1 MASYT
6 NRNGRWRV
14 QVTVNGTRK
23 SKSFPTKSHAQAWVR
38 MMERDSADL
47 AVGIIPSKTVH
58 DLLERYDREVAVL
71 KTDDRWEHIR
81 LNKLMRDPL
90 ASINTRDLTAQHVAD
105 WRDRCLLAGLS
116 GSSVNREWALLSSVC
131 ERAVR
136 EWGWLK
142 LNPMKLA
149 KRPESNP
156 DRTRRPTEDE
166 INALLKVMH
175 FEGKKPISVGQQL
188 AFVMLFGIETAM
200 RTGEMC
206 AMRWHDVG
214 AKLVHLP
221 KTKNGDARD
230 VPMSKYAREL
240 LDVLRDENQDLNALV
255 FNMQPTQVDANF
267 RKMKKK
273 AGIDDLH
280 FHDFRREGTTRLA
293 KKVEVMTLAKI
304 TGHRDVRILLKTYYA
319 PKMDEVADL
328 LD

>member
-1 MASYT
+1 MATYT

-23 SKSFPTKSHAQAWVR
+23 SKSFPTKSHAQAWAR

-47 AVGIIPSKTVH
+47 SAGMIPSKTVY
-58 DLLERYDREVAVL
+58 DLLDRYDREVSVG
-71 KTDDRWEHIR
+71 KGGERWEHIR

-90 ASINTRDLTAQHVAD
+90 ASVNTRDLVPQHIAD
-105 WRDRCLLAGLS
+105 WRDRCLKAKLS
-116 GSSVNREWALLSSVC
+116 GSSVNREWALLSAVC
-131 ERAVR
+131 DRAVR
-136 EWGWLK
+136 EWGWLR
-142 LNPMKLA
+142 LNPMKMA

-156 DRTRRPTEDE
+156 DRTRRPTDKE
-166 INALLKVMH
+166 INDLLIAMH
-175 FEGKKPISVGQQL
+175 FDGSKPISVGQRL
-188 AFVMLFGIETAM
+188 AFIMLFAIETAM

-206 AMRWHDVG
+206 NMRWRDVG
-214 AKLVHLP
+214 AKMVHLP
-221 KTKNGDARD
+221 KTKNGDERD
-230 VPMSKYAREL
+230 VPLSKYAREL
-240 LDVLRDENQDLNALV
+240 LDTLRGNDPDPDALV
-255 FNMQPTQVDANF
+255 FELKPSQVDANF

-273 AGIDDLH
+273 AQIDDLH

-293 KKVEVMTLAKI
+293 KKLDVMTLAKV